1 MLAGTKNLRLHLRES
16 TAPAHDRLDAAM
28 RARADWETREGY
40 SRFLA
45 MQWSARHSVENWL
58 DAHAPPAL
66 RAPKQTALIEADLAA
81 LGAPVTPL
89 APRFVH
95 EAHGKAAALGI
106 VWALAGSSLGN
117 RAILKDVRRA
127 APDGAQWPSSF
138 LADDAMLAFW
148 STLRRQI
155 ERPANADEAEA
166 ARRSASALFE
176 HFTAAVTARA
186 GTQAELAA

>member
-1 MLAGTKNLRLHLRES
+1 MDGKAGQDGAVGQGEIGLQH
-16 TAPAHDRLDAAM
+16 A
-28 RARADWETREGY
+28 
-40 SRFLA
+40 
-45 MQWSARHSVENWL
+45 ARHSVEAWL
-58 DAHAPPAL
+58 AVHAPPDL
-66 RAPKQTALIEADLAA
+66 LAPAQ
-81 LGAPVTPL
+81 TPL
-89 APRFVH
+89 IARDLSVLGTGVSEGEKFSHPDTSRASV
-95 EAHGKAAALGI
+95 LGI

-127 APDGAQWPSSF
+127 ARDDAQWPASF
-138 LADDAMLAFW
+138 LADDVMLAFW